1 MNRWPFLIFAALTT
15 VAFAQ
20 EATLPEW
27 DESDRAAVRKG
38 EKGGFFPGSFL
49 LTDERPWVQADEP
62 QPEPLAVPAP
72 TPDEIAGDL
81 QPENQVP
88 ESCWATYFA
97 QRPDGF
103 LVDPQKLL
111 KPEQQAARLQ
121 FLKDHA
127 GDSTIDFYLYVFDGS
142 QSIPGEVRAEE
153 LIERCFQSGRP
164 AAVVFYFLGS
174 PERTELRLS
183 PAIADVV
190 SPLEQRRSLQ
200 SSVTLAT
207 EKSGKIEQ
215 LEAFCQQ
222 MSIRLYWVERLMKGD
237 PENIAAV
244 ATPIHDTAKTQSSE
258 RKEKLFAL
266 ARQWGP
272 QAAAA
277 AGALLLL
284 VSLRLL
290 WKAKRKYR
298 FPEFEVEPRLGGEH
312 AAGIGAV
319 ISFASAALPPG
330 GQREQKPEYLH
341 RA

>member
-1 MNRWPFLIFAALTT
+1 MKRWPFLVFTALTT

-27 DESDRAAVRKG
+27 DEADRAAVKKG
-38 EKGGFFPGSFL
+38 EKSGFFPGSFL
-49 LTDERPWVQADEP
+49 LTDERPWVQANEP
-62 QPEPLAVPAP
+62 QPEPLAVEPP
-72 TPDEIAGDL
+72 TPEEIAGDR
-81 QPENQVP
+81 QPANQVP
-88 ESCWATYFA
+88 ESFWAAYFA

-111 KPEQQAARLQ
+111 KPEQQAQRLQ

-142 QSIPGEVRAEE
+142 QTIPGEVRSEE
-153 LIERCFQSGRP
+153 LMERCFQSGRP

-183 PAIADVV
+183 PAIADLV

-200 SSVTLAT
+200 SSVALAT
-207 EKSGKIEQ
+207 EKNGHVEQ

-222 MSIRLYWVERLMKGD
+222 MSIRLYWVERLMKGG
-237 PENIAAV
+237 PENVV
-244 ATPIHDTAKTQSSE
+244 ALVTPVDATAKKQTSA
-258 RKEKLFAL
+258 RKEKLLAM
-266 ARQWGP
+266 ARQWAP
-272 QAAAA
+272 QAGAA

-284 VSLRLL
+284 ASLRSL
-290 WKAKRKYR
+290 WKAKAKYR
-298 FPEFEVEPRLGGEH
+298 FPEFEVEPRLGGGH

-319 ISFASAALPPG
+319 ISFTSAALPPG
-330 GQREQKPEYLH
+330 GQREQKPDYLH

>member
-1 MNRWPFLIFAALTT
+1 MKRCSLLVFAVLSTFAI
-15 VAFAQ
+15 AQ
-20 EATLPEW
+20 EAALPEW
-27 DESDRAAVRKG
+27 DEPDRAAVKKG

-49 LTDERPWVQADEP
+49 LTDERPWVQANEP

-72 TPDEIAGDL
+72 SPDEIAGDR
-81 QPENQVP
+81 QPVNEVP
-88 ESCWATYFA
+88 ESFWATYFA

-111 KPEQQAARLQ
+111 KPEQQAKRLQ

-142 QSIPGEVRAEE
+142 QAIPGEVRSEE

-174 PERTELRLS
+174 PERTELQLS

-200 SSVTLAT
+200 SSVALAI
-207 EKSGKIEQ
+207 EKSGQVEQ

-222 MSIRLYWVERLMKGD
+222 MSIRLYWVERLMKGGS
-237 PENIAAV
+237 ENV
-244 ATPIHDTAKTQSSE
+244 VTLATPPDVTAKKQTSE
-258 RKEKLFAL
+258 RKEKLLAL
-266 ARQWGP
+266 TRQWGP
-272 QAAAA
+272 QVGAA
-277 AGALLLL
+277 AGALSLL

-298 FPEFEVEPRLGGEH
+298 FPEFDVEPRLGGEH

>member
-1 MNRWPFLIFAALTT
+1 MKRWPFLVFAALTT

-27 DESDRAAVRKG
+27 DEPDRAAVKKG

-49 LTDERPWVQADEP
+49 LTDERPWVQANDP

-72 TPDEIAGDL
+72 TPEEIAGDR
-81 QPENQVP
+81 QPATDVP
-88 ESCWATYFA
+88 EQFWTAYFA

-111 KPEQQAARLQ
+111 KPEQQAQRLQ

-142 QSIPGEVRAEE
+142 QAIPGEVRAEE

-174 PERTELRLS
+174 PERTELQLS

-207 EKSGKIEQ
+207 EKSGKVEQ

-222 MSIRLYWVERLMKGD
+222 MSIRLYWVERLMKGGPD
-237 PENIAAV
+237 NVAVVSTPLETAAKKQ
-244 ATPIHDTAKTQSSE
+244 TSE
-258 RKEKLFAL
+258 RKEKLL
-266 ARQWGP
+266 AMLHQWAP
-272 QAAAA
+272 QAGAA

-290 WKAKRKYR
+290 WKAKRKCR
-298 FPEFEVEPRLGGEH
+298 FPEFDVEPRLGGEH

>member
-1 MNRWPFLIFAALTT
+1 MKRWPVLVFAALTT
-15 VAFAQ
+15 AAFAQ

-27 DESDRAAVRKG
+27 DEADRAAVKKG

-49 LTDERPWVQADEP
+49 LTDERPWIQADEP
-62 QPEPLAVPAP
+62 QPEPLAVEPP
-72 TPDEIAGDL
+72 TSEEIAGDR
-81 QPENQVP
+81 QPVNQVP
-88 ESCWATYFA
+88 ESFWAAYFA

-111 KPEQQAARLQ
+111 KPEEEKARLQ

-127 GDSTIDFYLYVFDGS
+127 ADSTVDFYLYVFEGS

-164 AAVVFYFLGS
+164 AAVVFYYLGA

-190 SPLEQRRSLQ
+190 SSPEQRRVLQ
-200 SSVTLAT
+200 SSVALAI
-207 EKSGKIEQ
+207 EKSGQVEQ

-222 MSIRLYWVERLMKGD
+222 MSIRLYWVERLMKGG
-237 PENIAAV
+237 PENVVAV
-244 ATPIHDTAKTQSSE
+244 TTPVDATAKKTTSE
-258 RKEKLFAL
+258 RKEKMLAL
-266 ARQWGP
+266 ARRWAP
-272 QAAAA
+272 QAGMA
-277 AGALLLL
+277 AGALIVFAMLG
-284 VSLRLL
+284 SL

-312 AAGIGAV
+312 GAGIGAV
-319 ISFASAALPPG
+319 IFFASAALPPG

>member
-1 MNRWPFLIFAALTT
+1 MKRWPCLVFAAVAT

-20 EATLPEW
+20 ETTLPEW
-27 DESDRAAVRKG
+27 DEADRAAVKKG
-38 EKGGFFPGSFL
+38 EKGGFFPGGFL
-49 LTDERPWVQADEP
+49 LTAERPWVQADEP
-62 QPEPLAVPAP
+62 QPEPLAVEPPAA
-72 TPDEIAGDL
+72 DEIAGDRE
-81 QPENQVP
+81 PEHPVP
-88 ESCWATYFA
+88 ESFWSAYFA

-111 KPEQQAARLQ
+111 KPEQHAERAR

-127 GDSTIDFYLYVFDGS
+127 GDSTIDFYLYVFDGE

-164 AAVVFYFLGS
+164 AAVVFYFLGA
-174 PERTELRLS
+174 PERTELRFS
-183 PAIADVV
+183 PAIAEIV

-207 EKSGKIEQ
+207 EKSGAAEQ

-222 MSIRLYWVERLMKGD
+222 MSIRLYWIERLMKGGV
-237 PENIAAV
+237 ENVVGVSAPLE
-244 ATPIHDTAKTQSSE
+244 TNAKKTSSE
-258 RKEKLFAL
+258 KKEKLLAL
-266 ARQWGP
+266 ARQWAP

-284 VSLRLL
+284 SSLRWL
-290 WKAKRKYR
+290 WKAKAKYR
-298 FPEFEVEPRLGGEH
+298 FPEFEVEPRLGGDH